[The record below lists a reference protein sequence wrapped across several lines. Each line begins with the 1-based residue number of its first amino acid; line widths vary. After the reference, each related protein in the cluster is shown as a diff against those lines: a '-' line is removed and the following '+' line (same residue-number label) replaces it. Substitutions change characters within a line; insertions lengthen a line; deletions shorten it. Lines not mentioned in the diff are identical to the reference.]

1 MRLGLGLR
9 ATLWASLMLGA
20 AGVCWSLTSESTSPD
35 RRALYSILA
44 AAGMAVLSRSLII
57 HPGVV
62 ARAVGDGLLA
72 YTEQDY
78 SLRLTANTEDPWDLV
93 RRFNK
98 LGDSLRSTHNDVYQK
113 EMMLET
119 VLGAT
124 PTAIVLDNEAGRIV
138 YANGTARELLGD
150 GKALEGRNFDE
161 LVAELA
167 PEVRDALAR
176 PVDALF
182 SLETADQH
190 EIYDV
195 ARRFFEINGQRH
207 RLTMIRPLGREL
219 ERRDA
224 EAWKQ
229 AIRVIGHELNNS
241 LAPISSLVHSARALV
256 DGPRADRLRGVFD
269 TVEERTRHL
278 TTFLEGFARLARL
291 PRPNPEEVAW
301 EPFLA
306 GVQAVQAFKLAEDPP
321 QQPGWFDRA
330 QLQQVIINLVK
341 NAHEAGSPPDTVEL
355 RITPLDGG
363 VRVQVLDRGQGMT
376 PEVRRKA
383 LLPFYSTKKS
393 GGGIGLAL
401 SREIVDAHGGRISL
415 AERDGGGTII
425 ELWLPG
431 QLSPPESSR
440 SIRLPA

>member
-1 MRLGLGLR
+1 MRAGLGLR
-9 ATLWASLMLGA
+9 ATLWAACMLGA
-20 AGVCWSLTSESTSPD
+20 AVVCWWLTDGTASAD
-35 RRALYSILA
+35 RRALYSVLA
-44 AAGMAVLSRSLII
+44 AACMAVLTRSLILR
-57 HPGVV
+57 PSVV
-62 ARAVGDGLLA
+62 VRAVGDGLLA
-72 YTEQDY
+72 YTEEDY

-98 LGDSLRSTHNDVYQK
+98 LGDSLRKTHNDVYQK
-113 EMMLET
+113 EMLLET

-124 PTAIVLDNEAGRIV
+124 PTAIVLDNEAARIV
-138 YANGTARELLGD
+138 YANDTARELLGD
-150 GKALEGRNFDE
+150 GKSLEGRNFTE

-182 SLETADQH
+182 SVESADQNDV
-190 EIYDV
+190 YDV

-241 LAPISSLVHSARALV
+241 LAPISSLVHSARVLV
-256 DGPRADRLRGVFD
+256 EGPRADRLRSVFD

-291 PRPNPEEVAW
+291 PRPAPEEVVWA
-301 EPFLA
+301 PFLA
-306 GVQAVQAFKLAEDPP
+306 GVQAVQTFKLAEPLP
-321 QQPGWFDRA
+321 EQPGWFDRA

-355 RITPLDGG
+355 RITTLDGG
-363 VRVQVLDRGQGMT
+363 TRLQVLDRGQGMT

-401 SREIVDAHGGRISL
+401 SREIVDAHNGRISL

-431 QLSPPESSR
+431 QLSPPDASR
-440 SIRLPA
+440 SIRLP

>member
-1 MRLGLGLR
+1 MR
-9 ATLWASLMLGA
+9 
-20 AGVCWSLTSESTSPD
+20 
-35 RRALYSILA
+35 
-44 AAGMAVLSRSLII
+44 
-57 HPGVV
+57 PGDV

-72 YTEQDY
+72 YGEQDY
-78 SLRLTANTEDPWDLV
+78 SVRLTTRVDDPWDLV

-98 LGDSLRSTHNDVYQK
+98 LGDLLRRSHDDVFQK

-124 PTAIVLDNEAGRIV
+124 PTAIVLDNEAGRVV

-150 GKALEGRNFDE
+150 GQPLEGRSYDD
-161 LVAELA
+161 LVAELT

-176 PVDALF
+176 PGDALF
-182 SLETADQH
+182 SVEGADRNDV
-190 EIYDV
+190 YDV
-195 ARRFFEINGQRH
+195 ARRFFDINSQRH

-241 LAPISSLVHSARALV
+241 LAPITSLVHSAQALV
-256 DGPRADRLRGVFD
+256 EGPRADKLRGVLV

-278 TTFLEGFARLARL
+278 GMFLEGFARLARL
-291 PRPNPEEVAW
+291 PRPSPEEVAW
-301 EPFLA
+301 APFLA
-306 GVQAVQAFKLAEDPP
+306 GVQAVHPFTIAGALPSG
-321 QQPGWFDRA
+321 PGWFDRA

-341 NAHEAGSPPDTVEL
+341 NAHEAGSAGDQVEV
-355 RITPLDGG
+355 RVAPADGG
-363 VRVQVLDRGQGMT
+363 VRIQVLDRGQGMSE
-376 PEVRRKA
+376 EVRRRA

-401 SREIVDAHGGRISL
+401 SREIVDAHAGRIGLS
-415 AERDGGGTII
+415 ARDGGGTVV
-425 ELWLPG
+425 ELWLPDRCPPSADSASG
-431 QLSPPESSR
+431 QLAR
-440 SIRLPA
+440 R